1 MKTNKQE
8 ILQETFAII
17 NKRQINGSRRET
29 ERTFCSFIDHGL
41 LTENGTNRIIYR
53 HYATLYFVFAVDKSE
68 SELGIL
74 DLIQV
79 LVEVLDNVFENVCE
93 LDLIFHMEKV
103 QCILSEM
110 VQGGMVL
117 ETNLNVIVKR
127 INEQEELERVEIAS
141 SSNLPPVRDVISSIK
156 GSRDNAYISFWN
168 TRNTEHK
175 EHGKQGIRNT
185 RNTEHGTQ
193 GHGTQRMEH
202 NTPERRTIPE

>member
-1 MKTNKQE
+1 MINAILIFNNQGKPRLVQFYKSNLKANKQE
-8 ILQETFAII
+8 ILKETFSII

-29 ERTFCSFIDHGL
+29 EKTYCSFIDHGI

-79 LVEVLDNVFENVCE
+79 LVEILDNIFENVCE

-103 QCILSEM
+103 QYILSEI

-117 ETNLNVIVKR
+117 ETNLNTIVKR
-127 INEQEELERVEIAS
+127 INEQEALEKQEMSAAN
-141 SSNLPPVRDVISSIK
+141 NLPAASDVFSGLKNISL
-156 GSRDNAYISFWN
+156 NN
-168 TRNTEHK
+168 PL
-175 EHGKQGIRNT
+175 GKFGLK
-185 RNTEHGTQ
+185 
-193 GHGTQRMEH
+193 
-202 NTPERRTIPE
+202 

>member
-1 MKTNKQE
+1 MINAILIFNNQGKPRLVQFYKNSMKSAKQQ

-29 ERTFCSFIDHGL
+29 ERNFCSFIDHGI

-53 HYATLYFVFAVDKSE
+53 HYATLYFVFAVDRSE

-79 LVEVLDNVFENVCE
+79 LVEVLDNIFENVCE

-103 QCILSEM
+103 QYVLSEM

-127 INEQEELERVEIAS
+127 INEQESLEKQEIAS

-156 GSRDNAYISFWN
+156 NISINNPLSKFSL
-168 TRNTEHK
+168 K
-175 EHGKQGIRNT
+175 
-185 RNTEHGTQ
+185 
-193 GHGTQRMEH
+193 
-202 NTPERRTIPE
+202 